1 MLGYNRHGF
10 FISCCVGL
18 LVFASASLGV
28 TWFVVPPAAVPT
40 VWPASGMLLAAL
52 LLAPPP
58 AWPLLLISAGVAMGL
73 AQLWAGTSL
82 LVSLALTLAR
92 LAEAILAA
100 RLVRRWSAAPLAM
113 TRMRDLVGLVG
124 VTAVASNAL
133 TALLGAVVV
142 WASFGASFWQS
153 WQIWFVT
160 DGVSMLLLTPL
171 ALSWLGPAR
180 PALRQMTRWRIAEA
194 AALVAALLLVGG
206 GIFVANASGDEMQSY
221 PLVPLL
227 IWAVRRFQI
236 RGVSVV
242 TLFLASLITLE
253 LFLAQGPFHTTAV
266 SPLAANFAAQQYLAI
281 IAASAYGIAA
291 LVSERA
297 TEHAAQMQDK
307 EALRA
312 SEATLHSFF
321 DSAAVMMGIV
331 ELIDDDIL
339 HIADNAVARRFL
351 NIPADISYPYCAS
364 ASGVPLEHIR
374 LWRTQYVACT
384 HGGTPVAFE
393 YTHTT
398 TGGPRM
404 LAVSVSLI
412 AGPTDAPQRF
422 AYVAEDVTERKQTEA
437 DLRAAH
443 DRYAFQ
449 SSHDQ
454 LTGMLNRRAITDHVD
469 AELARANR
477 GSYPLS
483 LALLDIDH
491 FKAVNDQHGHLVG
504 DHALIHIAQILT
516 QTVRP
521 FDWVGRWG
529 GEEFLVVLSSTG
541 MDDACMIAERLR
553 AQIAANP
560 LHRPDETELHLT
572 VSIGVANTGLFLES
586 AGHPKDL
593 FRRADDALYIAK
605 RNGRNQIRCADPVT
619 PSVRQQP
626 IDISVSHHQIRC
638 ADLFTTTD
646 ADPLEVAEIGT
657 HTPPQ

>member
-1 MLGYNRHGF
+1 MSRALIVRIESEMLTYNRHGF

-18 LVFASASLGV
+18 LIFASASLGV
-28 TWFVVPPAAVPT
+28 AWFVVPPAALPT
-40 VWPASGMLLAAL
+40 VWPTSGILLAAL
-52 LLAPPP
+52 LLAPSP
-58 AWPLLLISAGVAMGL
+58 AWPLLLISAGMAMGL

-82 LVSLALTLAR
+82 LVSLALTLAH
-92 LAEAILAA
+92 LAEALLAA
-100 RLVRRWSAAPLAM
+100 TLVRRWSAAPLAM
-113 TRMRDLVGLVG
+113 TRMRDLVGLVAIA
-124 VTAVASNAL
+124 AVGSNAL
-133 TALLGAVVV
+133 TALLGATVV

-253 LFLAQGPFHTTAV
+253 LFLAQGPFVATTPN
-266 SPLAANFAAQQYLAI
+266 PLAASLDAHLYIMI
-281 IAASAYGIAA
+281 IATSAYGIAA

-297 TEHAAQMQDK
+297 TEHAVQMQDK

-312 SEATLHSFF
+312 SEATLRSFF
-321 DSAAVMMGIV
+321 DSATIMMGIV

-339 HIADNAVARRFL
+339 HIADNAVTKRFL
-351 NIPADISYPYCAS
+351 DIPGDTFYPYRAS
-364 ASGVPLEHIR
+364 AGGVPPEHIH
-374 LWRTQYVACT
+374 LWRAQYVACA
-384 HGGTPVAFE
+384 HCGTPVIFE

-398 TGGPRM
+398 TGGPRI

-412 AGPTDAPQRF
+412 AGPTDVPQRF
-422 AYVAEDVTERKQTEA
+422 AYLAEDVTERKQTEA
-437 DLRAAH
+437 DLRTAH
-443 DRYAFQ
+443 DRYAFL
-449 SSHDQ
+449 SSHDS

-469 AELARANR
+469 AELARANQ

-504 DHALIHIAQILT
+504 DFALIHIAQILT

-541 MDDACMIAERLR
+541 LHDACMIAERLR

-572 VSIGVANTGLFLES
+572 VSIGIASTGLSLER
-586 AGHPKDL
+586 AGDPKQL
-593 FRRADDALYIAK
+593 FRYADDALYTAK
-605 RNGRNQIRCADPVT
+605 LNGRNQIHCTAPV
-619 PSVRQQP
+619 
-626 IDISVSHHQIRC
+626 
-638 ADLFTTTD
+638 ATTN
-646 ADPLEVAEIGT
+646 ADPL
-657 HTPPQ
+657 

>member
-1 MLGYNRHGF
+1 MSRALIVRIESEMLIHNRHGF

-18 LVFASASLGV
+18 LVFVSASLGL
-28 TWFVVPPAAVPT
+28 TWFVIPPAAVPT
-40 VWPASGMLLAAL
+40 VWPASGILLAAL

-58 AWPLLLISAGVAMGL
+58 AWPLLLISAGLAMGL

-100 RLVRRWSAAPLAM
+100 SLVRRWSAAPLAM
-113 TRMRDLVGLVG
+113 TRLRDLVGLVG

-160 DGVSMLLLTPL
+160 DGMSMLLLTPL

-180 PALRQMTRWRIAEA
+180 PALRQMTRWRVAEA
-194 AALVAALLLVGG
+194 AALAAALLLVGG
-206 GIFVANASGDEMQSY
+206 GIFVANASGNVMSTY

-227 IWAVRRFQI
+227 IWAVRRFQM

-281 IAASAYGIAA
+281 IATSAYGIAA

-312 SEATLHSFF
+312 NAATLHSFF
-321 DSAAVMMGIV
+321 DSAAMMMGIV

-477 GSYPLS
+477 SSYPLS
-483 LALLDIDH
+483 LILLDIDH

-541 MDDACMIAERLR
+541 LDDACMIAERLR

-560 LHRPDETELHLT
+560 LRRPDETELHLT
-572 VSIGVANTGLFLES
+572 VSIGIASTGLSLER
-586 AGHPKDL
+586 AGDPKQL
-593 FRRADDALYIAK
+593 FRYADDALYTAK
-605 RNGRNQIRCADPVT
+605 HNGRNQIHCTAPV
-619 PSVRQQP
+619 
-626 IDISVSHHQIRC
+626 
-638 ADLFTTTD
+638 ATTN
-646 ADPLEVAEIGT
+646 ADPL
-657 HTPPQ
+657 